1 MTRVRCPHC
10 HQTFDISVS
19 SSEASFQPRVA
30 TWSVYR
36 NPDGLLCECDSC
48 HGLHKEVYAYYDPYP
63 SSMQARSEE
72 PCLTYQLPE
81 RKFICK
87 SCAERYIYP
96 EWIEE
101 INRVGYKEV

>member
-10 HQTFDISVS
+10 HKTFDISVS
-19 SSEASFQPRVA
+19 LSEASFQPRVA

-48 HGLHKEVYAYYDPYP
+48 HGLHKEIYAYYDPYP
-63 SSMQARSEE
+63 SSMQARSEV
-72 PCLTYQLPE
+72 PCLPPQLPE
-81 RKFICK
+81 RKFSCK
-87 SCAERYIYP
+87 SCAERYTYT
-96 EWIEE
+96 EWLEE